1 MAISNNIY
9 NIPTKQELSIQI
21 SLSGLSFCILQ
32 RDTKT
37 ISFLEDYEFEKKLN
51 PHEVLDKIKH
61 IYNTESFLKSNFSN
75 VQVIHVNE
83 LSTLVP
89 KPLFDENCLADYLKF
104 NSKIL
109 QSDFIAYDSIDINDS
124 ANIYVPYV
132 NINNYIYDLFGA
144 FTYKH
149 ISTILIEQIL
159 AIEKNATNVKM
170 YINVNKSH
178 FEMVVINKSKLLLYN
193 TFEYNTKE
201 DFIYYILFTAEQLQ
215 LNPELFELI
224 FLGDI
229 DSKDELYVIAYKYV
243 QFVFFGKRQDNYKYS
258 LNAQPKSNHSHF
270 AILKSFSWES
280 FLDYTKAGR

>member
-1 MAISNNIY
+1 MAITNNTY
-9 NIPTKQELSIQI
+9 NLPTKQELSIQI

-32 RDTKT
+32 KDTKT
-37 ISFLEDYEFEKKLN
+37 ITFLRDYNFDKKLN
-51 PHEVLDKIKH
+51 HHEVLDKLKH
-61 IYNTESFLKSNFSN
+61 LFNTESFLKSTFDEVNI
-75 VQVIHVNE
+75 IHVND

-109 QSDFIAYDSIDINDS
+109 KTDFIAHDIIEINDTV
-124 ANIYVPYV
+124 NVYVPYI

-149 ISTILIEQIL
+149 VSTILVEHIL
-159 AIEKNATNVKM
+159 AIEKNANNTKV
-170 YINVNKSH
+170 YINVNKNH

-193 TFEYNTKE
+193 TFEYTAKE

-224 FLGDI
+224 FIGDI
-229 DSKDELYVIAYKYV
+229 DSKDELYTIAYKYV

-258 LNAQPKSNHSHF
+258 LNAQPKSNHSDF
-270 AILKSFSWES
+270 TILKSFS
-280 FLDYTKAGR
+280 

>member
-1 MAISNNIY
+1 MEIGLKPMAITNNTY
-9 NIPTKQELSIQI
+9 NLPTKQELSIQI

-32 RDTKT
+32 KDTKT
-37 ISFLEDYEFEKKLN
+37 ITFLRDYNFDKKLN
-51 PHEVLDKIKH
+51 HHEVLDKLKH
-61 IYNTESFLKSNFSN
+61 LFNTESFLKSTFDEVNI
-75 VQVIHVNE
+75 IHVND

-109 QSDFIAYDSIDINDS
+109 KTDFIAHDIIEINDTV
-124 ANIYVPYV
+124 NVYVPYI

-149 ISTILIEQIL
+149 VSTILVEHIL
-159 AIEKNATNVKM
+159 AIEKNANNTKV
-170 YINVNKSH
+170 YINVNKNH

-193 TFEYNTKE
+193 TFEYTAKE

-224 FLGDI
+224 FIGDI
-229 DSKDELYVIAYKYV
+229 DSKDELYTIAYKYV

-258 LNAQPKSNHSHF
+258 LNAQPKSNHSDF
-270 AILKSFSWES
+270 TILKSFS
-280 FLDYTKAGR
+280 